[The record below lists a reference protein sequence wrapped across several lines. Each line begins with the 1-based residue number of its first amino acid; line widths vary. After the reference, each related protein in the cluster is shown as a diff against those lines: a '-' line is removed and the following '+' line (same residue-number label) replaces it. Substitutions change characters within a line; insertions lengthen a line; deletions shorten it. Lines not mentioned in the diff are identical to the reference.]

1 VNIDIRTKNLELTP
15 SLKNHIQ
22 RRLAFALGAREDQ
35 IQRVQVMLSD
45 VNGPRGGED
54 KRCRVLIRLRG
65 LKDIVIEDCQ
75 SEMRTAIDR
84 TAARASQ
91 TLARK
96 LMKWQQ
102 KRVQSLNRNRHQFV

>member
-22 RRLAFALGAREDQ
+22 RRLGFALGAREDQ

-75 SEMRTAIDR
+75 SELRTAIDR

-102 KRVQSLNRNRHQFV
+102 KRVQSLNPNKHQFV